1 MGILTEIKAK
11 RLNIKGAIRTAL
23 ESIATAVE
31 SIATVV
37 NNGYTDEVGEIK
49 VTEVSISAANV
60 IATTAG
66 ALGHA
71 DGVVLVPDVGAG
83 YFVELISATL
93 KTTFGVAAYTDGGNL
108 TINVNGAAAVTGLV
122 SAANSFGNAASKNIV
137 FKPLAV
143 AGLVTAVDKGFNLE
157 SSAAFTDPGTAVGT
171 AKVKIIY
178 RIHKV

>member
-1 MGILTEIKAK
+1 MGILTDIKAK
-11 RLNIKGAIRTAL
+11 RLNIKGAIRAAL
-23 ESIATAVE
+23 E

-37 NNGYTDEVGEIK
+37 NEGYTTEVGVIK
-49 VTEVSISAANV
+49 VAEVDISAAEV
-60 IATTAG
+60 ISTAAG
-66 ALGHA
+66 DLGHA
-71 DGVVLVPDVGAG
+71 HGVVLVPDVGAG
-83 YFVELISATL
+83 YFVELISATV
-93 KTTFGVAAYTDGGNL
+93 KVTFDTAAYTDGGNL

-137 FKPLAV
+137 FKPLAA

-178 RIHKV
+178 RIHTV